1 MGWPAARSGSSGVPS
16 CPPQVHC
23 SSPPPLSTAALGSQM
38 LPPALVLQNQCL
50 LPRELS
56 QCPTPVLPLPH
67 AEQSP
72 GTTPAKHR
80 VPTCFPQAPWSFTVP
95 CRLHALLSPPHPS
108 GKGRGPPA
116 PPGAAWCSSCN
127 WDRGQHRPSSQKST
141 ALHLPPAPGLVPSS
155 ITALPWFLPIA
166 PPGLGPPGPA
176 PHKAGAAA
184 ALCHLLH
191 HSFPHKEHDSRCLF
205 TLGAFSRGQ
214 LCEGWCCL
222 CGLVQPGPGLGLS
235 EHEVCACVLYLG
247 VFL

>member
-1 MGWPAARSGSSGVPS
+1 M
-16 CPPQVHC
+16 
-23 SSPPPLSTAALGSQM
+23 LSTGSLELHHPLQAACPSE
-38 LPPALVLQNQCL
+38 PP
-50 LPRELS
+50 
-56 QCPTPVLPLPH
+56 
-67 AEQSP
+67 SP
-72 GTTPAKHR
+72 FWEGTRT
-80 VPTCFPQAPWSFTVP
+80 
-95 CRLHALLSPPHPS
+95 
-108 GKGRGPPA
+108 PA

-191 HSFPHKEHDSRCLF
+191 HSFPHKEHNSRCLF

-235 EHEVCACVLYLG
+235 EHEMCACVLYLG